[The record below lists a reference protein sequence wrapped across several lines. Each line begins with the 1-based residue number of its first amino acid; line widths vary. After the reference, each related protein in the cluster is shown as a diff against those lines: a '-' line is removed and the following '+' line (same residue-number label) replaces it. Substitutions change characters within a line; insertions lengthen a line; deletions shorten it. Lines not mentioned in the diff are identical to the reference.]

1 MMASERGERI
11 SASAIAET
19 VAGVPLL
26 PSDAP
31 TSASEGG
38 VDSTAPAMSFE
49 ASEPARGGED
59 TRLSA

>member
-1 MMASERGERI
+1 MSR
-11 SASAIAET
+11 SALTET
-19 VAGVPLL
+19 L

-49 ASEPARGGED
+49 ASEPARW
-59 TRLSA
+59 